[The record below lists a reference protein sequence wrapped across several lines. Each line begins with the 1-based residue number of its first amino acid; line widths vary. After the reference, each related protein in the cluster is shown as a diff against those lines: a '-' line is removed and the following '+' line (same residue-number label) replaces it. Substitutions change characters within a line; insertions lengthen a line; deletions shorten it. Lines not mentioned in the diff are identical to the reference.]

1 MEVVGLFRRVGNP
14 WREGH
19 DPSTDGSRSEPLYL
33 LSKELSRLRL
43 ILLNLLIF
51 AKFWSEP
58 WDDDFL
64 DRSTRLNRLE
74 WCKPAG
80 RVGRAVLSIVEG
92 DEDPQMVLARG

>member
-1 MEVVGLFRRVGNP
+1 LEVVGLFRRVGNP

-51 AKFWSEP
+51 AMFWSEP
-58 WDDDFL
+58 CDDDFL
-64 DRSTRLNRLE
+64 DRPTLPNTPE
-74 WCKPAG
+74 QCKPAG